1 MSTRRL
7 LPEPDRSRGTA
18 LETELTVRDGRG
30 ELLATGRGG
39 GRRDAPRWTWHSPV
53 LGRFTVEPVGA
64 EPPRWFVTRSDGA
77 PFGQLELRGR
87 FLWRRLEVS
96 DGRGLHLAVTPDGT
110 VRAPDGAAV
119 ARLRR
124 SGSEAAIL
132 DLDGRLPAAWRTL
145 LVTAS
150 ALLEDARA

>member
-1 MSTRRL
+1 MLTRRL
-7 LPEPDRSRGTA
+7 LPEPERSRAET
-18 LETELTVRDGRG
+18 LEAELTVRDGAG
-30 ELLATGRGG
+30 DLLAAGRGTG
-39 GRRDAPRWTWHSPV
+39 TRAAPSWTWRSPK
-53 LGRFTVEPVGA
+53 LGLFTVEPAGS
-64 EPPRWFVTRSDGA
+64 EPPRWLVARSDGA

-87 FLWRRLEVS
+87 LLWRRLEVS
-96 DGRGLHLAVTPDGT
+96 DGRGLHLVVTPDGT

-124 SGSEAAIL
+124 SGTEAAVL

-150 ALLEDARA
+150 ALLPD